1 MSDSKKPGT
10 SLITSALIC
19 LFFASTSLSISLL
32 NKWLLSSFGF
42 SCYFL
47 MLCAQLIMTLVF
59 CIITRD
65 YLDNPFKI
73 PFFNQDTYNNSISM
87 AFAYVLNVCLG
98 LIGLQLVNVPMF
110 FCIRR
115 TTTAFIL
122 LYEFI
127 SQGKIAEQGIRGSVA
142 VICMGAVLA
151 GIESVRFDFIGFL
164 ITISNNMATAAA
176 SVMQKQF
183 NDVLKTTGAPEAAS
197 IGPFGIMYYQSLTAL
212 PLCLFLAF
220 ATGEFSTLI
229 AFEHL
234 GSLVFWLALFIASV
248 IGLLLSYSSLLCT
261 TYNSPL
267 TTSITG
273 NAKDVVLTIVGAM
286 LFPGFN
292 ATLLSVG
299 GLLLSFFGS
308 AMYTA
313 VSVKKHFSD
322 SKALSKDNT
331 LLTQP
336 SGGASTGQVG
346 QSSFK
351 ILTEDEESTR
361 RRAGN

>member
-1 MSDSKKPGT
+1 
-10 SLITSALIC
+10 
-19 LFFASTSLSISLL
+19 
-32 NKWLLSSFGF
+32 
-42 SCYFL
+42 
-47 MLCAQLIMTLVF
+47 
-59 CIITRD
+59 
-65 YLDNPFKI
+65 
-73 PFFNQDTYNNSISM
+73 M

-142 VICMGAVLA
+142 VICMGAILA
-151 GIESVRFDFIGFL
+151 GVESVRFDFLGFL

-183 NDVLKTTGAPEAAS
+183 NDVLKTGAPEAAA

-220 ATGEFSTLI
+220 ATGEFSTLL

-234 GSLVFWLALFIASV
+234 GSFVFWLALFIASV

-286 LFPGFN
+286 LFPGFT

-322 SKALSKDNT
+322 SKALSKDVAGGPA
-331 LLTQP
+331 P
-336 SGGASTGQVG
+336 SHVKVVS
-346 QSSFK
+346 
-351 ILTEDEESTR
+351 TEDEENNSR
-361 RRAGN
+361 RRAP

>member
-1 MSDSKKPGT
+1 MSDSGKKPGT
-10 SLITSALIC
+10 SLLTSALIC

-59 CIITRD
+59 CIVTRD
-65 YLDNPFKI
+65 YLENPFKI
-73 PFFNQDTYNNSISM
+73 PSFSRDTYNNSVTM

-127 SQGKIAEQGIRGSVA
+127 SQGKVAEQGIRGSVA
-142 VICMGAVLA
+142 VICMGAILA
-151 GIESVRFDFIGFL
+151 GVESVRFDFIGFL

-183 NDVLKTTGAPEAAS
+183 NDVLKTGAPEAAS

-220 ATGEFSTLI
+220 ATGEFSTLM

-234 GSLVFWLALFIASV
+234 GSLLFWLALFVASV

-322 SKALSKDNT
+322 SKALSKDVVVGSPG
-331 LLTQP
+331 P
-336 SGGASTGQVG
+336 SHVKVV
-346 QSSFK
+346 F
-351 ILTEDEESTR
+351 TEDDENNSR
-361 RRAGN
+361 RRAP